1 MESRGLHVVDWLVF
15 AAMLAISCGIG
26 KKETTTYSKQWSFP
40 IMEGKFSEFME
51 FHKSLKHELG
61 SV

>member
-26 KKETTTYSKQWSFP
+26 KVKVLSKTISVTAYSF
-40 IMEGKFSEFME
+40 KFF
-51 FHKSLKHELG
+51 FFQVAYQHKNAFQ
-61 SV
+61 